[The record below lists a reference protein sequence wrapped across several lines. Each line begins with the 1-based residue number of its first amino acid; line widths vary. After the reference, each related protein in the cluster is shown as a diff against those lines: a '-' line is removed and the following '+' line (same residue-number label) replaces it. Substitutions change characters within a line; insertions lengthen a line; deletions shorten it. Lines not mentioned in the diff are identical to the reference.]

1 MLLKLL
7 VKLKPTKITIA
18 GFDGFN
24 PDIAANYSDS
34 SFQNDRH
41 KGEFATLNR
50 EIGKMLKELVDT
62 FEPNCKVEFLTPS
75 LYIDEMKKA

>member
-1 MLLKLL
+1 M
-7 VKLKPTKITIA
+7 VKLNPSRITIA

-24 PDIAANYSDS
+24 PDLSANYSDS

-41 KGEFATLNR
+41 VSEFATLNR

-62 FEPNCKVEFLTPS
+62 FEPNCQVMFLTPT
-75 LYIDEMKKA
+75 LYLAEMKKA